1 MYIIIRQ
8 ESLETQFLIEWM
20 KTKLASLAWF
30 SLFLTVAIGFL
41 AFVGLY
47 THARI
52 FEDVREREVE
62 RPTWTKLW
70 YAAS

>member
-1 MYIIIRQ
+1 MFIIIRQ

-20 KTKLASLAWF
+20 KTKLASLASF
-30 SLFLTVAIGFL
+30 SLFLTVAIGFQ

-52 FEDVREREVE
+52 FEDVREGRETYLDKALVCGFV
-62 RPTWTKLW
+62 
-70 YAAS
+70 A

>member
-1 MYIIIRQ
+1 MN
-8 ESLETQFLIEWM
+8 ENE
-20 KTKLASLAWF
+20 LASLASF
-30 SLFLTVAIGFL
+30 SLFLTVAIGFQ